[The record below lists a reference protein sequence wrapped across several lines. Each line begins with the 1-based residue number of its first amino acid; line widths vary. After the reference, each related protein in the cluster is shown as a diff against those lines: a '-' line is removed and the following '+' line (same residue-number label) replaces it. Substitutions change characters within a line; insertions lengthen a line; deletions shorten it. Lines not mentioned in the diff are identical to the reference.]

1 MRPCS
6 QDLKFWAVFS
16 RMGKRVIIGK
26 TAGLLLMGFGFGV
39 AAVDPER

>member
-16 RMGKRVIIGK
+16 RMGKRVIGK
-26 TAGLLLMGFGFGV
+26 TGGLLLMGFGFGV